1 MLQVPG
7 RKYQEDEEDIISDII
22 LKYTKLGDDIS
33 NKVRGSSSTLEV
45 RSHVKYQILCWMR
58 LEKGDEIGWGTR
70 SREPFVL
77 SCCCDSWK
85 WKEGESCVCCL
96 LIIYY

>member
-45 RSHVKYQILCWMR
+45 MSNIK
-58 LEKGDEIGWGTR
+58 
-70 SREPFVL
+70 SFV
-77 SCCCDSWK
+77 
-85 WKEGESCVCCL
+85 E
-96 LIIYY
+96 